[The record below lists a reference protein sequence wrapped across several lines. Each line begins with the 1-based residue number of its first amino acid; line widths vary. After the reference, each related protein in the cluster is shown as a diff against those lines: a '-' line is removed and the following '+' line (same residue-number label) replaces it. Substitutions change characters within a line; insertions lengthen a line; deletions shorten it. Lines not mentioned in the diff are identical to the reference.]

1 MASSIASSSSSALQS
16 SISTLETECLELR
29 RRVRSALGAVVV
41 GNGPLA
47 GGGANPVLPDVTGR
61 VSRLSRD
68 VRMLEEGVGSAR
80 GWRGRLE
87 GKAGEITRLL
97 GNLEEPVVVEQRVV
111 GASSPPKEMAWSPSS
126 AQRDPAYSALIGK
139 YGGVGAPRPAG
150 YGDEV
155 GPSAVRDIASK
166 YVADSAVEETTME
179 LKSQLIFSA
188 LNRNPGQRS
197 SRPGPSC
204 PEPIKELADL
214 PGGATPGYTTKG
226 NTAARLE
233 EAISLALAKSSSAKT
248 AAVTPGSGIVAAG
261 KTATVRSGPKSA
273 GTLTPKVPTELAAWR
288 AVDEGSF
295 QSLPSFVRGQ
305 ITLDELNASSAA
317 IHGMVGRRLGEGSV
331 VFTAADVDGCVEGG
345 RGKVVLNA
353 LTKMNLVRVKVVYGE
368 GTVYFFV

>member
-1 MASSIASSSSSALQS
+1 
-16 SISTLETECLELR
+16 
-29 RRVRSALGAVVV
+29 
-41 GNGPLA
+41 
-47 GGGANPVLPDVTGR
+47 VLPDVTGR
-61 VSRLSRD
+61 VSRLYRD
-68 VRMLEEGVGSAR
+68 VRTLEEGVGSAR

-97 GNLEEPVVVEQRVV
+97 AKLEQVVVVEQRVV
-111 GASSPPKEMAWSPSS
+111 ASSPPKEMAWSPSS

-150 YGDEV
+150 CGDEV
-155 GPSAVRDIASK
+155 GPSAVRNIASK
-166 YVADSAVEETTME
+166 DVADSAVEETTME

-214 PGGATPGYTTKG
+214 PGGATPGYTKKD
-226 NTAARLE
+226 NTDARLE

-261 KTATVRSGPKSA
+261 KTATVRSA